1 MKTDQR
7 FVSVLI
13 VSYNV
18 KQYIIHSIDSIKKS
32 NYSGEIEIIVVDNNS
47 YDGTIP
53 AIKLKFTDV
62 ICIQNDKNIGF
73 GKAVNQAAKIA
84 QGEYFLILNPDT
96 IIEENTI
103 SILLEHL
110 EKNPNAGMVGPK
122 IVNSDGTLQKGCKR
136 SFPTIAV
143 ALPKLFGLDKIFP
156 NSNWTGRYNL
166 NYLDPE
172 KTHKIDAI
180 SGSCM
185 LLSSD
190 LFKKIGGFDERF
202 FMYGEDLDLCYKVN
216 QQGLEIYYLPT
227 TQIMHYQGESVK
239 SAPYDSLNA
248 FYNAMILYSD
258 KHFSKGRNF
267 LFKGAIRSGIFIRKF
282 VGKIADKKSQ
292 IISICFDAFAVLL
305 AFIIAFPLRLNSLD
319 AFIVSKGLI
328 PGVYIIFWLT
338 VCALFQLYSRYILSY
353 TRAIMASLCGFF
365 LAVVFTYFFKQ
376 YAFSR
381 LVIIV
386 ATIIITILIPGW
398 RILAHYLMS
407 RGILKQTKEK
417 HHVLFTRKTIII
429 GTDIEARKIAK
440 NIQSRFDTGLDI
452 IGFVDHKLE
461 LNQDELLLPFL
472 GSISD
477 LRQIITTN
485 NIKEIIFASDSFS
498 NQEILGLMDN
508 TKDLQITYRM
518 VPHNQEI
525 LLGKASVEEVGDYA
539 FVNIEY
545 SLYHRLHK
553 FTKRSFDIL
562 IAVVLSILFL
572 PITIIIL
579 LTKKLEKKEFWGI
592 KGSIFNVITT
602 KNSKKGMEK
611 ILYLI
616 SILKGD
622 MSFVG
627 TMLVLASQP
636 DPNLICKPGLTG
648 LAELRKIKF
657 TNSDMNVLDH
667 YYVQN
672 QSLMLD
678 IEIILKSIFNK

>member
-1 MKTDQR
+1 MKSNQR
-7 FVSVLI
+7 IVSVLI

-18 KQYIIHSIDSIKKS
+18 KQYLIQCIDSIKKS
-32 NYSGEIEIIVVDNNS
+32 NFDGKIEIIIIDNNS

-53 AIKLKFTDV
+53 ALKSKFKDL
-62 ICIQNDKNIGF
+62 ICIQNDQNIGF
-73 GKAVNQAAKIA
+73 GKAVNQASKIA
-84 QGEYFLILNPDT
+84 HGSYFLILNPDT

-103 SILLEHL
+103 SILLEYF
-110 EKNPNAGMVGPK
+110 ERNPKVGMVGPK
-122 IVNSDGTLQKGCKR
+122 IINSDGTLQKGCKR
-136 SFPTIAV
+136 SFPTIGV
-143 ALPKLFGLDKIFP
+143 ALPKLIGLDKIFP
-156 NSNWTGRYNL
+156 HSKWAGHYNL

-172 KTHKIDAI
+172 KIHKVDAI

-185 LLSSD
+185 FLTSD

-202 FMYGEDLDLCYKVN
+202 FMYGEDLDLCYQVY

-227 TQIMHYQGESVK
+227 TQIIHYQGESVK
-239 SAPYDSLNA
+239 TAPYDSLNA
-248 FYNAMILYSD
+248 FYNAMILYSE
-258 KHFSKGRNF
+258 KHFSTGGNI
-267 LFKGAIRSGIFIRKF
+267 LFKGAIRSGIFIRKI

-292 IISICFDAFAVLL
+292 IISISFDAFAVLL

-328 PGVYIIFWLT
+328 PGLYILFWLT

-353 TRAIMASLCGFF
+353 TRAILASLCGFF

-381 LVIIV
+381 LAIII

-407 RGILKQTKEK
+407 RGVLRQTKEK

-429 GTDIEARKIAK
+429 GTDKEARKIVK

-452 IGFVDHKLE
+452 VGFVDHKLE
-461 LNQDELLLPFL
+461 LDINDLSLPFL

-477 LRQIITTN
+477 LRKIITTN
-485 NIKEIIFASDSFS
+485 NIQEIIFSSDSFS
-498 NQEILGLMDN
+498 NQEILNLMDE
-508 TKDLQITYRM
+508 TKDLRITYRM
-518 VPHNQEI
+518 VPRNQEV
-525 LLGKASVEEVGDYA
+525 LLGKASVEDVGDYS

-553 FTKRSFDIL
+553 ITKRSFDIL
-562 IAVVLSILFL
+562 IAVVLSVLFV
-572 PITIIIL
+572 PVTITTL
-579 LTKKLEKKEFWGI
+579 LTKKDEKKEFWGI
-592 KGSIFNVITT
+592 NGSRFIAITT
-602 KNSKKGMEK
+602 KNNKKGMGK

-627 TMLVLASQP
+627 TLLVPTSQP

-648 LAELRKIKF
+648 LAKMRKLKL
-657 TNSDMNVLDH
+657 TNSDLNVLDH

-678 IEIILKSIFNK
+678 IEIILKTLLNN